1 LIKGDLEVN
10 GEKLTTG
17 DALMIEKE
25 HQLHLT
31 QGHQAEV
38 LVFDLAP

>member
-1 LIKGDLEVN
+1 
-10 GEKLTTG
+10 
-17 DALMIEKE
+17 MIEQE
-25 HQLHLT
+25 HQLHLS